1 MAIFS
6 EGEFGVFKR
15 WIWDVAMIMTI
26 ESSLTGPK
34 PQLNRPLVILYAI
47 KFARHPEM
55 DIPFNVIFFRK
66 TSTGTRWCP
75 LVRLVGL

>member
-6 EGEFGVFKR
+6 EGEFEVFKR

-26 ESSLTGPK
+26 ESSSTAPN

-55 DIPFNVIFFRK
+55 DIPFNVTVYGK
-66 TSTGTRWCP
+66 
-75 LVRLVGL
+75 LVLVQGGAPWFA